1 MTETILN
8 SNDEKNRQET
18 ISKNDKQNVDAKNK
32 EAMKVEGNPLKD
44 DSNQEM

>member
-18 ISKNDKQNVDAKNK
+18 ISKKDKQNVDAKNN
-32 EAMKVEGNPLKD
+32 EAMQVEGRWLKSRNVD
-44 DSNQEM
+44 